1 MNIKLNEG
9 KGKKLYPHKIFLL
22 RVSYAIFRMKF
33 VQCKFLWSKH
43 VRVKHIYTNIL
54 IYDRNSFHFHFH
66 CALTFHLRIFV
77 CFWVRTCQVHTTA
90 TWHIMNTEHFKAY
103 DSFRYANGMRAR
115 VCANNFVRFWYI
127 WTGKEV
133 AGNVQYD
140 LNMITHH
147 RCLMERNKFY

>member
-1 MNIKLNEG
+1 MNIKFNEG
-9 KGKKLYPHKIFLL
+9 KRKKI
-22 RVSYAIFRMKF
+22 VSAQNFYCVSVMLFFRLKF

-54 IYDRNSFHFHFH
+54 IYDRNSFHFRFH

-103 DSFRYANGMRAR
+103 DSFRWANGMRAR
-115 VCANNFVRFWYI
+115 VCANNFVRFGIYEQ
-127 WTGKEV
+127 GKKLQEMC
-133 AGNVQYD
+133 
-140 LNMITHH
+140 NMILTW
-147 RCLMERNKFY
+147 